1 MSNLKPLEH
10 SAIIGCILPPYHE
23 IWPWDQKGYK
33 TKKNEKPENQET
45 LHKSCPGL
53 MFMGFWQEGMV
64 GNNSRMDSP
73 RIIVTSEITKHQ
85 KHLFSCYF
93 LNIGGGPRKADNL
106 PTAPNNQFRDYF
118 IRNRIEKLVSLNWN
132 FAPQTLKPKN
142 K

>member
-64 GNNSRMDSP
+64 GNNSRMDS
-73 RIIVTSEITKHQ
+73 RQIIATSDLTKHQ
-85 KHLFSCYF
+85 KHAFSCCF
-93 LNIGGGPRKADNL
+93 LNIWGGVQEESMISPLLQTINSGTIL
-106 PTAPNNQFRDYF
+106 FETAS
-118 IRNRIEKLVSLNWN
+118 KS
-132 FAPQTLKPKN
+132 
-142 K
+142 